1 MVGWFGL
8 IWFVNS
14 YLLFQNMHLE
24 INTPYFGNEEG
35 GILSFIPPKGK
46 VIFSSNSGFFR
57 YIDISLAVDES

>member
-14 YLLFQNMHLE
+14 YLLFQNMHLK

-46 VIFSSNSGFFR
+46 VIISVQTLDFS
-57 YIDISLAVDES
+57 YIVISLAVDES